1 MKKTYAIRYFTREG
15 STKKLAD
22 AIGEEIDVPAYDV
35 SEPIIDPV
43 DVLFLGGAVYKNDID
58 LELRS
63 FINSLD
69 SELIGE
75 VVIFSISSGSRMPY
89 DVMKQIFSDMNIK
102 VCEKTYFCKG
112 KKLFMNA
119 GHPDLD
125 DLKAVR
131 IFARSIVLEREES

>member
-102 VCEKTYFCKG
+102 VCEKTYFCKC
-112 KKLFMNA
+112 KKLLMNA